1 MKFNIKLIVFVLVLR
16 NHVNSQRISF
26 ERCFYIPAQCPNK
39 DVTFHL
45 YTRAKQSEP
54 VQLNMIQPD
63 SILQANFVKD
73 RPLIILIHGYSGH
86 KDYAPNNLIRPA
98 YFAKDEFNII
108 SLDYKNLALEPCY
121 LTAVS
126 NLPTI
131 ANCTAQLLD
140 FLIDQEIVAL
150 DSIHVIGFSLG
161 SQLAGMIANFLKKGR
176 KLKRITGLDP
186 AKPLFIRASNDK
198 RLDNGDAEFVEYF
211 FIQQCPE
218 IRLNTK
224 FSSA

>member
-1 MKFNIKLIVFVLVLR
+1 MKLNIKLIVFVLVLR
-16 NHVNSQRISF
+16 NHVNLQRISLK
-26 ERCFYIPAQCPNK
+26 RCFFIPAQCPNE

-45 YTRAKQSEP
+45 YTRGQQSEP
-54 VQLNMIQPD
+54 VQLNMIKPD

-73 RPLIILIHGYSGH
+73 RPLIVLIHGYSGH

-140 FLIDQEIVAL
+140 FLIDQKIVAL

-161 SQLAGMIANFLKKGR
+161 AQLSGMIANFLKKGR
-176 KLKRITGLDP
+176 KFKRITGLDP
-186 AKPLFIRASNDK
+186 AKPMFIRASNDK
-198 RLDNGDAEFVEYF
+198 RLDNGDAEFVE
-211 FIQQCPE
+211 
-218 IRLNTK
+218 
-224 FSSA
+224 